1 MSIGTVSAY
10 QQMQNWSA
18 TQASVTGQVL
28 GKGSTAIDNSAAFTN
43 ITAND
48 FGART
53 SLAGQAALG
62 RIQGQFTATQAA
74 RSGSGP
80 STNDPGLAAAKAAG
94 AAILNNLGLG
104 GGSSGPSAPPSSA
117 SPYTAPTN
125 PSTGYSYVQTSAG
138 NFGLLG
144 SLNLFA

>member
-1 MSIGTVSAY
+1 MSIGSVSPY

-18 TQASVTGQVL
+18 TQASVNSQIF
-28 GKGSTAIDNSAAFTN
+28 GSSSTPIDNSAAFTN
-43 ITAND
+43 ITANA
-48 FGART
+48 FGGET
-53 SLAGQAALG
+53 SLAGQAALA
-62 RIQGQFTATQAA
+62 RIQGQTTAAQTAQ
-74 RSGSGP
+74 SGP

-125 PSTGYSYVQTSAG
+125 PSTGYSYVQTSASS
-138 NFGLLG
+138 FGLLG